1 MGGMESAIAALLIGS
16 MWDGD
21 ERISFCRPARHAELC
36 QEAWP
41 ALRCAFHLTNGFQ
54 HGASLR
60 WLRYQPTHANCL
72 SFWRSAL
79 GSDGF
84 NHRVELLSLAW
95 REAEL
100 EKWMGKEDLE
110 VSLTEI

>member
-1 MGGMESAIAALLIGS
+1 MRGTGSAVAVLLIGS

-21 ERISFCRPARHAELC
+21 ERISFCWPARHAELC

-41 ALRCAFHLTNGFQ
+41 ALRCAFHPTHGFQ
-54 HGASLR
+54 HGASLH
-60 WLRYQPTHANCL
+60 WLCYQPTRASCL
-72 SFWRSAL
+72 PFWPSAL

-95 REAEL
+95 KEAEL
-100 EKWMGKEDLE
+100 EKCMGKEDLE
-110 VSLTEI
+110 VLLAEM